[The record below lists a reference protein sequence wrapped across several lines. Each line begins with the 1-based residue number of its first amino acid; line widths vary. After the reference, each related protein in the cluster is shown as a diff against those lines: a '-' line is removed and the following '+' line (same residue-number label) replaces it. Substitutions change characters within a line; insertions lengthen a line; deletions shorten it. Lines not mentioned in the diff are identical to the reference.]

1 MGDLIMQPSNLKV
14 SPKYSE
20 SKEMYLK
27 ALVELDVFVS
37 PTVSRL
43 ANRLGVTQVS
53 ANEMVRRLTDQ
64 GLMIHTPY
72 KGVNLTKKGRQ
83 LGNNVLRRQR
93 LWECFL
99 YDYLKVEWSR
109 LYELT
114 CNLEHNTPPEVT
126 ESLAIYLNNPAQ
138 CPHGQPIPT
147 VDGECKSLKGIPLN
161 QLGIGESASILSVT
175 ESPLEVVEHF
185 SQQGLL
191 PGKHIT
197 LVNTTPLQGPL
208 TLQVGQAH
216 IALGLQMAEQILV
229 KRD

>member
-1 MGDLIMQPSNLKV
+1 MGDLIMQPSHLKV
-14 SPKYSE
+14 SPKFSE

-43 ANRLGVTQVS
+43 ADRLGVTQVS

-99 YDYLKVEWSR
+99 YDHLKVEWSR

-126 ESLAIYLNNPAQ
+126 ESLAIYLNNPAH

-147 VDGECKSLKGIPLN
+147 VLGECKSLKGIPLS

-175 ESPLEVVEHF
+175 ESPLEVVEHL
-185 SQQGLL
+185 SELGLL
-191 PGKHIT
+191 PGKQIT
-197 LVNTTPLQGPL
+197 LVNTAPLQGPL
-208 TLQVGQAH
+208 TLQVGQTH
-216 IALGLQMAEQILV
+216 IAVGLQMAELILV
-229 KRD
+229 RRE

>member
-1 MGDLIMQPSNLKV
+1 MQPSNLKV
-14 SPKYSE
+14 SSKYSE
-20 SKEMYLK
+20 NKEMYLK
-27 ALVELDVFVS
+27 ALIELDVFGS
-37 PTVSRL
+37 ATVSRL

-64 GLMIHTPY
+64 GLMIHKPY
-72 KGVNLTKKGRQ
+72 KGVSLTKKGRQ

-99 YDYLKVEWSR
+99 YNHLKIEWSW

-114 CNLEHNTPPEVT
+114 CNLEHNTPTEVT
-126 ESLAIYLNNPAQ
+126 ESLAIYLNNPAH
-138 CPHGQPIPT
+138 CPHGQPIPD
-147 VDGECKSLKGIPLN
+147 VDGGCKTIEGIPLN
-161 QLGIGESASILSVT
+161 QLGIGESATILSVP
-175 ESPLEVVEHF
+175 ENPLEVVQHF

-191 PGKHIT
+191 PGQQIG
-197 LVNTTPLQGPL
+197 LVNAAPLQGPL

-229 KRD
+229 ERD